1 MSRPP
6 RILSWSRRP
15 TSLARMPSGS
25 SSTLRFAHI
34 EAFSKRQATLDW
46 SHLRPNAALQGHCRA
61 QQGTGMKTAI
71 PDART
76 LQELR
81 RKVDYGNE
89 AAGMD
94 LPSKWRNALPNPFQ
108 KDIIRMIAILFG
120 PMLVGAVLIPLLM
133 IIFSL
138 LGYSY

>member
-1 MSRPP
+1 MSD
-6 RILSWSRRP
+6 
-15 TSLARMPSGS
+15 SGS
-25 SSTLRFAHI
+25 ASVAFAMRVIVYQTHSAQSSAYSRI
-34 EAFSKRQATLDW
+34 
-46 SHLRPNAALQGHCRA
+46 
-61 QQGTGMKTAI
+61 
-71 PDART
+71 

-81 RKVDYGNE
+81 RKVNYGNQ
-89 AAGMD
+89 AAGME

-108 KDIIRMIAILFG
+108 RDIIRMIAILFG